1 MMLPVPEHAA
11 NAAGKRPAA
20 TSVKVRAQMS
30 AQRRR
35 DTAIELRLRRL
46 LHRNGLRYRV
56 DHPPIPGL
64 RRRGD
69 IVFTAAR
76 VCVFVDGCF
85 WHSCPAHATRP
96 KANAAWW
103 AQKLERNV
111 ARDRETDQKLESEGW
126 TVVRVWEH
134 EDPAVV
140 AASITRLVHTV
151 RSNTRCASRPTTP
164 R

>member
-1 MMLPVPEHAA
+1 MILRTPEHAA
-11 NAAGKRPAA
+11 GATRKRPEAA
-20 TSVKVRAQMS
+20 SVKVRAQMS
-30 AQRRR
+30 AQRSR

-56 DHPPIPGL
+56 DHPPIAGL

-85 WHSCPAHATRP
+85 WHSCPKHATRP

-111 ARDRETDQKLESEGW
+111 TRDRETDRRLESEGW

-134 EDPAVV
+134 DDPAIV
-140 AASITRLVHTV
+140 AASITCLVNTARN
-151 RSNTRCASRPTTP
+151 RSTRPEGRPSL
-164 R
+164 